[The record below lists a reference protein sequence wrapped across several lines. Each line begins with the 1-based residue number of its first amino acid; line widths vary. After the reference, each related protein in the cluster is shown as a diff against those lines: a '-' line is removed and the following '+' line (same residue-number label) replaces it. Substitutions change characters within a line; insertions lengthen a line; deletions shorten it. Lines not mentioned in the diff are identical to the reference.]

1 MEAFGVLVLL
11 PLVVGVAAARCIT
24 DTRYATLGAV
34 VGTIVVVALAV
45 ALLDRGDRWGWIAA
59 LMVTPLTAAFAVAA
73 AWLCHARRQARR
85 HRGAHRA

>member
-1 MEAFGVLVLL
+1 MLVLL
-11 PLVVGVAAARCIT
+11 PMAVGVAAARCIA

-34 VGTIVVVALAV
+34 AGTIVVVALVV

-85 HRGAHRA
+85 HQDVHRA